1 MRETERR
8 IQRYEARL
16 PRVREKIFA
25 SLALFGL
32 ALSMLTVATFSWITL
47 SVAPEVG
54 NITTTI
60 AANGNL
66 EIALVDADAK
76 TPSESLVGDGDAT
89 NSIQK
94 RNIAWGNL
102 INLSDPGYGLD
113 KITLRPASLNTE
125 NLLNEPLFAATY
137 TLDGRVTKLN
147 SDFKYTAYNPTTNT
161 FDQSNNRGIRAI
173 SYVEYEKVE
182 YKDPLM
188 AGYLEAIKNATNLI
202 REARLSFNGIGAKGS
217 TKMDPVVGL
226 IGTYT
231 NTILSSSGDP
241 ETDAPWTCV
250 NSDVEGFYDLLVYVD
265 QNVFNKLGE
274 AFMMIFEI
282 YQTQTDNLKDKSG
295 LAVNYTPKKFE
306 NLDDFCAGA
315 AAELAEINRVRQE
328 AEATEITFASLSI
341 FLADRVTLKQDL
353 VSLETI
359 KSLATI
365 YWTDVDD
372 IIFHLVKVDTVT
384 LKGKTM
390 SQWFSSLRD
399 NIWDLV
405 GILGGSYS
413 ENLAIVHD
421 GMLERLDKML
431 HNGDKDCFYAE
442 EVVIKFSNAALQKR
456 AGNFASMVKSYES
469 IKASVK
475 TDAVKEQSTP
485 LITIDFAE
493 VNEVI
498 AAPAVDLKYTAKETY
513 GLSLD
518 FWVRTNNPGAY
529 LTLEGDVETEG
540 HPIFETVEYTPEGAS
555 SPVTLD
561 DVQIFTATV
570 VYKTSV
576 DYLDE
581 SKTDENYESS
591 LDDQDIFSV
600 TENGNKV
607 WYLKSNGQHIPIG
620 SEETD
625 LYDDN
630 ADNPTK
636 IGTQKLEV
644 SFKENPQ
651 EKLNYTVI
659 GYSGA
664 NRVWKEEDLPFDY
677 DPTTS
682 TTQGSGSC
690 YTFYADTP
698 EDMEQSLEL
707 ISALRVAFVDNST
720 GSLLAE
726 GYFDTEKY
734 FAEYGEVIVPLY
746 LTSSADTVETLEA
759 TIPVITQLPKNT
771 PMMITAIIY
780 LDGSKITNDKVLSA
794 SEIDGTMNIQF
805 GSYTRPDAMGN
816 DNLVNEVRT
825 IEASLA
831 QDYKFTGDMN
841 EDRTVSVNLDITG
854 SEPQKISG
862 YFVRVISQTH
872 GSRHETFEFTRNE
885 DGTWTGSVVLDVPG
899 EFVLRSVLVDGLEYK
914 LTQEKLPAVEVPGFS
929 VQSVSGEKGDYYVYR
944 TAENYV
950 TEKFDIVV
958 ASGPNGWPKSVKS
971 IFQGE
976 DGATITTNYTG
987 SGANW
992 AANIT
997 FNSSDTYTMSYV
1009 VVDGEYFE
1017 ITPIV
1022 REINTGL
1029 YTEVKLQIADTYT
1042 EEEEREV
1049 TSKGITYYFIGE
1061 PHEFAASVK
1070 IFDNSGKELK
1080 ALGNVKLYYSGN
1092 LDADLTWN
1100 EAKGCYDGESFMIKK
1115 PGLYSFDFVTVSG
1128 EVIDR
1133 ATSTTTI
1140 TAATR
1145 DPVEYVGIANAVDD
1159 YVVDLDGGTA
1169 SEITLEFAHA
1179 QAASVYG
1186 LFAKSESL
1194 ATIPEIDVNKQSKDA
1209 TYFIMIAQNNGD
1221 ADTHTFRIPAED
1233 GYFTLID
1240 VKVATVFDG
1249 KTETFFNGNEN
1260 VDWPDLPGE
1269 IVYIDDIEDDW
1280 LGMDEFT
1287 DADGNAQDY
1296 YYDID
1301 DLKYQS
1307 DVRSTKVVASIQSS
1321 NNFAPKTFT
1330 GSFMQ
1335 EYTVSGLNI
1344 SFFDFEGDVL
1354 KEEAAIS
1361 NVQLKFTYGDNHED
1375 YGGYDSATITASSG
1389 SFNVD
1394 LTPDASNKV
1403 FTQSADATVIYAGTY
1418 SSDLYYTVG
1427 KETIQRTLPGPN
1439 LTVDTTT
1446 PSALITAITPTGSN
1460 PTKITYTLSSNEPTF
1475 SAAGNLDSVIN
1486 TADNTAT
1493 VYALPTIDNSTQ
1505 KHGSFT
1511 RPTLTVTIAG
1521 VESDSEVSLVLP
1533 AGSSNAITFKRTG
1546 NGTITNTLG
1555 SVSQINKWTSK
1566 YLFIFT
1572 LTHTLDAYYGH
1583 GTQTITTMT
1592 VVQDGVTYTITLD
1605 KPIVINNPNSVNQ

>member
-47 SVAPEVG
+47 SVAPEAG

-66 EIALVDADAK
+66 EIALVDADA
-76 TPSESLVGDGDAT
+76 TIPSESLVGDGDAA

-102 INLSDPGYGLD
+102 INLSDPAYGLD
-113 KITLRPASLNTE
+113 KITLRPASLNTAD
-125 NLLNEPLFAATY
+125 LLNEPLFAATY
-137 TLDGRVTKLN
+137 TLDGRVTRLN
-147 SDFKYTAYNPTTNT
+147 SDFKYTAYNPKTST

-173 SYVEYEKVE
+173 SYVEYEKVSFE
-182 YKDPLM
+182 DPLM
-188 AGYLEAIKNATNLI
+188 AGYLESIKDATNLV
-202 REARLSFNGIGAKGS
+202 REARLSFNGIGAKDS
-217 TKMDPVVGL
+217 TIMDPVVGL

-231 NTILSSSGDP
+231 NTILAKNGDP
-241 ETDAPWTCV
+241 ETGAPWTCA
-250 NSDVEGFYDLLVYVD
+250 NADVEGFYNLLAYVD
-265 QNVFNKLGE
+265 QNVINKLGE

-306 NLDDFCAGA
+306 NLDAFCTGA
-315 AAELAEINRVRQE
+315 IAELAEINRVRKDAG
-328 AEATEITFASLSI
+328 AEEIVFSSLSV
-341 FLADRVTLKQDL
+341 FVADRATLKQDMT
-353 VSLETI
+353 SLETI
-359 KSLATI
+359 KSYATI

-372 IIFHLVKVDTVT
+372 IIFHLVKIDTVT

-442 EVVIKFSNAALQKR
+442 EVVIKFSNAALQER
-456 AGNFASMVKSYES
+456 AGSFGSMVKNYDS

-475 TDAVKEQSTP
+475 TDAVTDMPTP
-485 LITIDFAE
+485 QIETDFAE
-493 VNEVI
+493 INEVI
-498 AAPAVDLKYTAKETY
+498 AAPSVELKYTARETY

-555 SPVTLD
+555 SPETLN

-570 VYKTSV
+570 VYKTSI
-576 DYLDE
+576 DYLE
-581 SKTDENYESS
+581 ENKTDEVYESS

-600 TENGNKV
+600 TENGQKV
-607 WYLKSNGQHIPIG
+607 WYLKSNGQRIAIG
-620 SEETD
+620 SD
-625 LYDDN
+625 VSDVYDDN
-630 ADNPTK
+630 VDNPTK
-636 IGTQKLEV
+636 IGTQTVEV
-644 SFKENPQ
+644 FFKENPQ
-651 EKLNYTVI
+651 EKLNYVVI

-677 DPTTS
+677 DPATS

-698 EDMEQSLEL
+698 EDMAQSLEL
-707 ISALRVAFVDNST
+707 ISALRVAFVDNAT
-720 GSLLAE
+720 GFLLAN

-734 FAEYGEVIVPLY
+734 FAEYGEVTVPLY
-746 LTSSADTVETLEA
+746 LDASAETIETIDA
-759 TIPVITQLPKNT
+759 KIPVITQLPKNT

-780 LDGSKITNDKVLSA
+780 LDGSHITNDKVLSA

-805 GSYTRPDAMGN
+805 GSYTRPDAMEN
-816 DNLVNEVRT
+816 DNLMNEVRT
-825 IEASLA
+825 IEATLA

-841 EDRTVSVNLDITG
+841 EDRTVSVNLNITG
-854 SEPQKISG
+854 SEPKTISG

-872 GSRHETFEFTRNE
+872 GSRHETFEFNRNE

-899 EFVLRSVLVDGLEYK
+899 KFILRTVTVDGIEYK
-914 LTQEKLPAVEVPGFS
+914 LSQDVLPVVEIPGFS
-929 VQSVSGEKGDYYVYR
+929 VQSVNGEKGDYYVYR
-944 TAENYV
+944 TAENFV

-1009 VVDGEYFE
+1009 VIDGEYFE

-1049 TSKGITYYFIGE
+1049 TSKGITYYFVGE

-1128 EVIDR
+1128 EIIDR
-1133 ATSTTTI
+1133 ATNTTTI
-1140 TAATR
+1140 TAATK
-1145 DPVEYVGIANAVDD
+1145 DPVEYLGIANAIDD

-1169 SEITLEFAHA
+1169 SGITLNFTNA

-1186 LFAKSESL
+1186 LFAKSESA

-1249 KTETFFNGNEN
+1249 ETQTFFNGNEEA
-1260 VDWPDLPGE
+1260 DWPDLPGE
-1269 IVYIDDIEDDW
+1269 ILVIDDIEDDW
-1280 LGMDEFT
+1280 LGVDEFT

-1335 EYTVSGLNI
+1335 EHTVSGLNI

-1361 NVQLKFTYGDNHED
+1361 NVQLTFVYNDNHVQ
-1375 YGGYDSATITASSG
+1375 YGGYDNATITTSAG
-1389 SFNVD
+1389 SFD
-1394 LTPDASNKV
+1394 IALTPDADNKV
-1403 FTQSADATVIYAGTY
+1403 FAQSTDVTVIYAGTY
-1418 SSDLYYTVG
+1418 DAVLSYTVG
-1427 KETIQRTLPGPN
+1427 EETVPRTMNGPQITIN
-1439 LTVDTTT
+1439 SAIPTVKVSSIA
-1446 PSALITAITPTGSN
+1446 PEGSHTSLDGN
-1460 PTKITYTLSSNEPTF
+1460 GDVTVISSKTEY
-1475 SAAGNLDSVIN
+1475 
-1486 TADNTAT
+1486 TAT
-1493 VYALPTIDNSTQ
+1493 VYCEESQNGRSAKITTYPRVTLVIENMGEASQATMSFSTGSKPLMYSGLSGASTVSDQTSSYVWEKGTTTCIRYFGDYTAGSCSSARRNGAGTLTSNVVVLTYGEGDNAVEY
-1505 KHGSFT
+1505 SFT
-1511 RPTLTVTIAG
+1511 LA
-1521 VESDSEVSLVLP
+1521 
-1533 AGSSNAITFKRTG
+1533 NAIT
-1546 NGTITNTLG
+1546 
-1555 SVSQINKWTSK
+1555 
-1566 YLFIFT
+1566 
-1572 LTHTLDAYYGH
+1572 
-1583 GTQTITTMT
+1583 
-1592 VVQDGVTYTITLD
+1592 
-1605 KPIVINNPNSVNQ
+1605 INNPTIP